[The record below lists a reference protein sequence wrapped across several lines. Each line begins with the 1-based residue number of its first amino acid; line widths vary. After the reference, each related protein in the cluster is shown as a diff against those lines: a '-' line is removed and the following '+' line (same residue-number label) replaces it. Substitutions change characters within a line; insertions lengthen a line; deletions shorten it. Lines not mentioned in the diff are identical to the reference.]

1 MPRRPESRGVHANL
15 EGPRRH
21 LYLCTLEPYMNAFHT
36 CAAFSVASLALIA
49 VTAPV
54 RTDAVAQKE
63 SVGSIVYEHAPDGRA
78 PWPTTDIYS
87 VEADGTNNRALTQDG
102 HSHTPSWSPDGKH
115 ILFVRDAALTN
126 PPPYRENQESV
137 SHHPI
142 ELCLMDRDGSNP
154 RLLRR
159 MELVIFSAAWSP
171 DGKTFVVTWLPE
183 EWLRP
188 PPRVQVAPGLFL
200 ISADGRG
207 EPRLLLRDAFAPA
220 WSPDGKKIGFSA
232 RLPGSRWA
240 VHISNADGSGE
251 VQLTDPS
258 LYPSAG
264 GPTWSPDGKQITF
277 GSRDAIFLMN
287 ADGSGVRQLTTD
299 QNWKCEHPSW
309 SPDGKQIAFFC
320 RAKSAPCG
328 GGIGAGDTGSLSTC
342 IRRLFVM
349 SLGDPRPTMTP
360 LTDHDGA
367 FPVFSPKQ

>member
-1 MPRRPESRGVHANL
+1 
-15 EGPRRH
+15 
-21 LYLCTLEPYMNAFHT
+21 MNAFHT
-36 CAAFSVASLALIA
+36 RAAFSVVSLVLIA
-49 VTAPV
+49 VTVSVQP
-54 RTDAVAQKE
+54 DAIAQKE
-63 SVGSIVYEHAPDGRA
+63 SVGSIVYEHAPDERG
-78 PWPTTDIYS
+78 PWPTIDIYS
-87 VEADGTNNRALTQDG
+87 VEADGTNNRALTHDG
-102 HSHTPSWSPDGKH
+102 HSHTPSWSSDGKH
-115 ILFVRDAALTN
+115 ILFIHDAALTN
-126 PPPYRENQESV
+126 PPPYRESEELV

-142 ELCLMDRDGSNP
+142 ELYVMDRDGSNP

-159 MELVIFSAAWSP
+159 MESVIFGAAWSP
-171 DGKTFVVTWLPE
+171 DGKTFAVTWMPE
-183 EWLRP
+183 EWTKLP
-188 PPRVQVAPGLFL
+188 PPPPEQIRPGVFMPVPRSPGLFL
-200 ISADGRG
+200 ISADGQG
-207 EPRLLLRDAFAPA
+207 EPRLLLRDAYTPA

-258 LYPSAG
+258 LYPYAG
-264 GPTWSPDGKQITF
+264 GPTWSPDGKQIAF

-328 GGIGAGDTGSLSTC
+328 AGSGAGDTGSLSTC

-349 SLGDPRPTMTP
+349 SLGDRRPTMTP

-367 FPVFSPKQ
+367 FPVFAPKQY